1 MGGEQ
6 LIQIGAQ
13 YGAAGVVAVVM
24 YLLLRGQSEVLI
36 TVVKENTAAITK
48 LSEKLDRVLEDR
60 SK

>member
-24 YLLLRGQSEVLI
+24 YLLLRGQNEVLI
-36 TVVKENTAAITK
+36 TVVKENTTAITK
-48 LSEKLDRVLEDR
+48 LSEQIAAMKDRR
-60 SK
+60 P